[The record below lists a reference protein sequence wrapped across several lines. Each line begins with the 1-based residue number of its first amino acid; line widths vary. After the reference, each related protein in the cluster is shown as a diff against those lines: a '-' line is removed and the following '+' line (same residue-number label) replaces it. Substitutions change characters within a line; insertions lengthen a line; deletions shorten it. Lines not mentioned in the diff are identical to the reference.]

1 MGKWEKGRGEEK
13 VELTWLRVGTRGVF
27 FFFLVDSL
35 ANFGDVWVWDRGSW
49 CLFFFDIVKCRFGCF
64 WA

>member
-27 FFFLVDSL
+27 FPFFLVDSL

-49 CLFFFDIVKCRFGCF
+49 CLFFSIL
-64 WA
+64 